1 VHTPTVCY
9 AMLCALGEISIPT
22 SITIVRIDYVMSF
35 INVSFLKRRTSGID
49 PLFDP
54 NFIRI
59 QSPRHRGHIHI
70 KCNTEN
76 ISIFFT
82 RFNVNNINV

>member
-1 VHTPTVCY
+1 MHTPAVC
-9 AMLCALGEISIPT
+9 SHW
-22 SITIVRIDYVMSF
+22 VRWWSQTELFDSLWF
-35 INVSFLKRRTSGID
+35 INVSFLKRRTQVSI
-49 PLFDP
+49 PCS
-54 NFIRI
+54 I
-59 QSPRHRGHIHI
+59 QFSSASASSPRHRGDIHI